1 MPTNE
6 ERRLASMLYSLVNSG
21 ENIYNNKRGDGA
33 QRYYCDVCDE
43 ENLAKHLEKLNSI
56 PTYYEKLVR
65 VIFK

>member
-1 MPTNE
+1 MGFLKN
-6 ERRLASMLYSLVNSG
+6 LSNLVSNFSHVQID
-21 ENIYNNKRGDGA
+21 ES
-33 QRYYCDVCDE
+33 DVCDE